1 LSAPPR
7 ARLGRLSPDGIA
19 PAVLALVERGLERR
33 PRAVDGLRGEVE
45 LRFVEGYAPVRLAF
59 SDGEVVVE
67 DGGVPEPDLVVTGSL
82 PDIIHLAVVP
92 SFGGVPRS
100 WRAIGALATGKVR
113 LDGERALGRRLLAL
127 LRLTP

>member
-1 LSAPPR
+1 VTR
-7 ARLGRLSPDGIA
+7 ARLGRLDPDGIA

-33 PRAVDGLRGEVE
+33 PRAVAGLQGEVE
-45 LRFVEGYAPVRLAF
+45 LRFHEGYAPVRLAF
-59 SDGEVVVE
+59 TEAEVIVE
-67 DGGVPEPDLVVTGSL
+67 DGGAADPDLVITGSL

-100 WRAIGALATGKVR
+100 WRALGALATGRVR
-113 LDGERALGRRLLAL
+113 LEGERALGPRLLAL

>member
-1 LSAPPR
+1 MTR
-7 ARLGRLSPDGIA
+7 ARLGHLSPDGIA
-19 PAVLALVERGLERR
+19 PAVLVLVERGLERR
-33 PRAVDGLRGEVE
+33 PRAVAGVIGEVE
-45 LRFVEGYAPVRLAF
+45 LRFHEGYAPVRMVF
-59 SDGEVVVE
+59 SEGEVIVE
-67 DGGVPEPDLVVTGSL
+67 DGGAVDPDLVVTGSL

-100 WRAIGALATGKVR
+100 WRALGALATGRVR

>member
-1 LSAPPR
+1 LPAPPR
-7 ARLGRLSPDGIA
+7 VRLGRLAPDGIA

-33 PRAVDGLRGEVE
+33 PRVVDGLRGEIE
-45 LRFVEGYAPVRLAF
+45 LRFAEGYAPVRLAF

-67 DGGVPEPDLVVTGSL
+67 DGGAVDPDLVVTGSL

-100 WRAIGALATGKVR
+100 WRALGALATGKVR
-113 LDGERALGRRLLAL
+113 VEGERALGRRLLAL